1 MRFTRDVVLPGGCST
16 VRGKGESIILDRGPW
31 AGEGG
36 KREEKHLLGPWKNCG
51 SRGTRGRELER
62 EAVFIR
68 QWDASN

>member
-1 MRFTRDVVLPGGCST
+1 MVLPGACST

-51 SRGTRGRELER
+51 SRGTRGRELE
-62 EAVFIR
+62 
-68 QWDASN
+68 